1 MICSLLCVEL
11 SDKIGRKY
19 SVLIIGIPQIISL
32 LLTAFAKNIY
42 VFYAARAVAGFGD
55 AGLFTAMPSYVGEI
69 ATPKVRGTWGNCMSL
84 SIYLG
89 QALVNVVGGYTTVRS
104 TALIS
109 LVFPLLFV
117 CSFAFVPE
125 SPYYYMMK
133 GNKEKASKALMA
145 LRRTKTVETELSQL
159 ELDVKRQMS
168 ESGTWKDLFI
178 IKSNRKA
185 LIAGV
190 FLRWSQQLSGISS
203 FSVYAQYIFSNVAGN
218 LTAVE
223 SAIIFQVSLAL
234 LNFVASFCVD
244 KIGRRS
250 AMMYSLFTCSII
262 TTGISVFLYI
272 SDVHPEVDLSS
283 FRWVP
288 LAGMMLYVLFYSF
301 GIGIVPTL
309 MLGELFST
317 SIKGKGLCALIVSFA
332 IAVSILT
339 KVFQVMVVN
348 FGMYTPFALFS
359 AFTFLNTFLTYYFV
373 PETKGKT
380 LEEIQQMLKGSI
392 K

>member
-1 MICSLLCVEL
+1 M
-11 SDKIGRKY
+11 
-19 SVLIIGIPQIISL
+19 LIIGIPQIISL

-42 VFYAARAVAGFGD
+42 VFYVARAVAGLGD
-55 AGLFTAMPSYVGEI
+55 AGLFTAMPSYIGEI
-69 ATPKVRGTWGNCMSL
+69 ATPKVRGTWGNCMTL

-133 GNKEKASKALMA
+133 GDREKASKALIA
-145 LRRTKTVETELSQL
+145 LRRTKTVEAELSQL

-168 ESGTWKDLFI
+168 ESGTWRDLFM

-203 FSVYAQYIFSNVAGN
+203 FSVYSQYIFSKVAGN

-223 SAIIFQVSLAL
+223 SAIIFQTSLAV

-244 KIGRRS
+244 RIGRRS

-272 SDVHPEVDLSS
+272 SDMHPEVDLSS

-288 LAGMMLYVLFYSF
+288 LAGMMIYVLFYSF

-332 IAVSILT
+332 IAVSVLT

-348 FGMYTPFALFS
+348 FGLYTPFALFS
-359 AFTFLNTFLTYYFV
+359 AFTFLNAFVTYCFV

-380 LEEIQQMLKGSI
+380 LEEIQQMLKGN
-392 K
+392 KT